1 MVLPSGILTIGATH
15 DYLSWNRVRWQAL
28 HNLMQE
34 PQISPNDIDGGFEF
48 NGWYLYDY
56 KYKKVLTKV
65 GGGSIKMTT

>member
-1 MVLPSGILTIGATH
+1 
-15 DYLSWNRVRWQAL
+15 
-28 HNLMQE
+28 MQE